1 MSFDNVFK
9 IPRSRCPSV
18 LSMPSTFLSL
28 GFSVAA
34 TAPIIKFPF
43 KAGRDIGQTSF
54 CLLFSKEQN
63 PSEYTLQQASL
74 LSQRPL
80 PGCCTG
86 FYKPNAGKDK
96 WDVVDGLSS
105 MLPKR
110 TDQTPLVLASALR
123 VG

>member
-1 MSFDNVFK
+1 MSFDNIFK
-9 IPRSRCPSV
+9 IPRSHCPPV

-34 TAPIIKFPF
+34 TAPIIKSPF
-43 KAGRDIGQTSF
+43 KAGRDRGWTSF
-54 CLLFSKEQN
+54 YLLFSKEQN

-74 LSQRPL
+74 CLSRPCL
-80 PGCCTG
+80 GVVLDS
-86 FYKPNAGKDK
+86 KPNTGKDK
-96 WDVVDGLSS
+96 WDFVDGLSS
-105 MLPKR
+105 MLPKQ

>member
-1 MSFDNVFK
+1 
-9 IPRSRCPSV
+9 
-18 LSMPSTFLSL
+18 MPSTKFLSL

-63 PSEYTLQQASL
+63 PSEYTLQQAPL

-80 PGCCTG
+80 PG

-96 WDVVDGLSS
+96 WDFVDGLSS

-110 TDQTPLVLASALR
+110 ADQTPLVLASALR